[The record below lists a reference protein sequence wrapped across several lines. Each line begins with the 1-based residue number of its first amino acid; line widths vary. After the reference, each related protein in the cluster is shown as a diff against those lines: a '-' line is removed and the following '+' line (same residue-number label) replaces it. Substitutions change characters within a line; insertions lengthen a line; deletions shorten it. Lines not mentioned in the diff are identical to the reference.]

1 MTLQTVDAI
10 FAGAAA
16 ESAESVHLVLADGS
30 SWSYAETF
38 ARAQR
43 LAALLVES
51 GIMPGD
57 RVACFLGNSRPLYEF
72 FIATCLAGAVAV
84 PVNTLNTAREN
95 GILFEDCGPRGIV
108 AQAAHLAV
116 LPDDILGEMA
126 ICLLA
131 DGQGTAIWR
140 EYEPTLA
147 GVAEPLSESRST
159 LESPALI
166 IYSSGTTGRPK
177 GIVLGH
183 RQLLANARL
192 TMNVLGYGPEDR
204 FLTLLPSF
212 HLFGYSFDFLYSGL
226 VRGCLVTLPAFDADE
241 ALEMIK
247 RHRITV
253 LAGVPTMFVTMFEA
267 SRRAGRD
274 ISSLRLIDV
283 GGGPVPTTLIRE
295 LKGLGIDT
303 VESYG
308 LTEITTVAS
317 VSLPGVMAPEGS
329 CGPVLEGIE
338 VRICDDHDQPVPV
351 GQPGELQFRY
361 EGFMLGYWRQ
371 PELTAAT
378 LKDGWLRTGDVG
390 RLDEDGN
397 LYILDRIKDMIVS
410 NGYNVFPKE
419 VELVLHE
426 HPEVQQAAV
435 VGLSH
440 EVRGEDVHAFVVRR
454 PESRVAADEILD
466 WCNRNLARFKVPRG
480 IDFVS
485 EMPLTASG
493 KIRRFV
499 LRDQARE
506 GRGSSVPSPE
516 SGEIP
521 WVGERA
527 SDRFGFP
534 SKQNYRR

>member
-183 RQLLANARL
+183 RQLLANAR
-192 TMNVLGYGPEDR
+192 
-204 FLTLLPSF
+204 
-212 HLFGYSFDFLYSGL
+212 
-226 VRGCLVTLPAFDADE
+226 
-241 ALEMIK
+241 
-247 RHRITV
+247 
-253 LAGVPTMFVTMFEA
+253 
-267 SRRAGRD
+267 
-274 ISSLRLIDV
+274 
-283 GGGPVPTTLIRE
+283 
-295 LKGLGIDT
+295 
-303 VESYG
+303 
-308 LTEITTVAS
+308 
-317 VSLPGVMAPEGS
+317 
-329 CGPVLEGIE
+329 
-338 VRICDDHDQPVPV
+338 
-351 GQPGELQFRY
+351 
-361 EGFMLGYWRQ
+361 
-371 PELTAAT
+371 
-378 LKDGWLRTGDVG
+378 
-390 RLDEDGN
+390 
-397 LYILDRIKDMIVS
+397 
-410 NGYNVFPKE
+410 
-419 VELVLHE
+419 
-426 HPEVQQAAV
+426 
-435 VGLSH
+435 
-440 EVRGEDVHAFVVRR
+440 
-454 PESRVAADEILD
+454 
-466 WCNRNLARFKVPRG
+466 
-480 IDFVS
+480 
-485 EMPLTASG
+485 
-493 KIRRFV
+493 
-499 LRDQARE
+499 
-506 GRGSSVPSPE
+506 
-516 SGEIP
+516 
-521 WVGERA
+521 
-527 SDRFGFP
+527 
-534 SKQNYRR
+534 